1 MLPKPVLLKKLIL
14 SCAVT
19 LSILT
24 APALAQGVPSAGP
37 ASDDPLAFWEGY
49 SMGTYIIVGGL
60 TFVVVAGGLQLL
72 DGDDDE
78 PTSAPPADSSGPVS
92 TTST

>member
-1 MLPKPVLLKKLIL
+1 VVLKPVLLKKVVL

-19 LSILT
+19 LSLLT
-24 APALAQGVPSAGP
+24 APALAQSVPSAGP

-49 SMGTYIIVGGL
+49 SIGTYLIVGGL
-60 TFVVVAGGLQLL
+60 AFVVVAGGLQLL

-78 PTSAPPADSSGPVS
+78 PTSPPGGGSSGPTA
-92 TTST
+92 TTTT